1 MIMFYESSVLPCI
14 VCEVFFIVVVIL
26 GEGSNTPN
34 QITVI
39 QILAAIM

>member
-14 VCEVFFIVVVIL
+14 VCDVFFIVVVTL
-26 GEGSNTPN
+26 GEGSNTSN

-39 QILAAIM
+39 QILAAII